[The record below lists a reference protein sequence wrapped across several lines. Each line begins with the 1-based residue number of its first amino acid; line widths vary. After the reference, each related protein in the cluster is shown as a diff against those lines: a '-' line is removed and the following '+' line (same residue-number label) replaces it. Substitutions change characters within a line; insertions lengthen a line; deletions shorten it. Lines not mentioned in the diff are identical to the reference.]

1 MTRRRILEEWNAFR
15 SKVLPADI
23 SEIQHIE
30 TRRAFYAGAIA
41 CFSIINR
48 ITEQTPDEEGMQL
61 FDELALEF
69 GKYAEDLRSGK
80 L

>member
-1 MTRRRILEEWNAFR
+1 MCSSPRLRIQARR
-15 SKVLPADI
+15 
-23 SEIQHIE
+23 
-30 TRRAFYAGAIA
+30 
-41 CFSIINR
+41 NR